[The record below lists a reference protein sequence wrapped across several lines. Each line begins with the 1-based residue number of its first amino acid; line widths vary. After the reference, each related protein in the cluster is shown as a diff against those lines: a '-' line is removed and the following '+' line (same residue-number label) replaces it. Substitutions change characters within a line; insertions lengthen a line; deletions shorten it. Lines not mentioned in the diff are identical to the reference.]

1 MVAVKRRL
9 IACMHL
15 LRIYS
20 FMLSHHLTE
29 LRTGTSETEF
39 QSCEGIKSFV
49 FLSCIISPA
58 NSIQYQMFHVRC
70 SGKFYS
76 PACWL

>member
-58 NSIQYQMFHVRC
+58 NSIYSTRC
-70 SGKFYS
+70 FMLDVQVNFILLL
-76 PACWL
+76 AD